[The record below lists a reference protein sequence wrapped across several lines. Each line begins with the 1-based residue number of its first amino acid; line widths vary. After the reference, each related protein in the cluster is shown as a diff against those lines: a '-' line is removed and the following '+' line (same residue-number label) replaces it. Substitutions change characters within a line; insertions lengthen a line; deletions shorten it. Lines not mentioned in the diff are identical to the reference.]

1 MAAYEPT
8 MSYRLIYI
16 FTIHDAQHEGYWKI
30 GKTSFDSVN
39 SYKQLSPNCAELNCA
54 AHDRINQYTKTAMV
68 EYDLQYTELARRTV
82 TFSDGTTD
90 TELFDDDDVHNVLY
104 NSGFSARKFSNSNQ
118 DSEWFEVPLSVAI
131 RAIQAV
137 KEGRTALTAAEKSDG
152 QTSFLPQTAP
162 AVPKKKSIT
171 LREEQVDCVN
181 RTLTIFRKQNS
192 MLWNCKMRFGKTVT
206 AYALIKKAG
215 YQKVIVV
222 THRPVVEDGWR
233 NDFDLIFGEG
243 DNRAFLKKERFDTD
257 SSVYDA
263 AMDARNDANLM
274 THKNSGKAFVYF
286 ASMQDLRGSKR
297 ADGKFDKNNAVF
309 DMDWDLVIYDE
320 AHEGTQTERGKK
332 VQALLQTEKNGK
344 IPKVLQ
350 LSGTPYNI
358 LEEYQDCNS
367 YTWDYVMEQ
376 RRKREWDTLHPGNHN
391 PYADLPELRILTFDL
406 GKNLP
411 TAYRYETMETAFNFT
426 EFFRVWTGDPTRD
439 FRPLPAGARIGD
451 FVHEADVRS
460 FLNLISSDD
469 PESNYPYSTPEYREM
484 FRHTLWMVPGVKEA
498 QALSKLLREH
508 PVFGTYRVA
517 NVAGEGDAELPYDN
531 ALTLVKQVIKKN
543 RYTITISCGKLT
555 TGVTVPEWTAV
566 MMLTGS
572 ASTAAS
578 GYMQTIFRVQSAGVL
593 DGKQKER
600 CYVFDFAPDRALNV
614 ISEVNRITKRGR
626 TNEEQNRIALGEFL
640 NFCPVIAVDG
650 TRMVEYNV
658 PKMMR
663 QIKRLTVDKAIKS
676 GFDDESVYKQDTG
689 IAMDEDD
696 VQLFHTL
703 SDKLSEQK
711 AAKKETKVSINNQGL
726 TKEEY
731 DKANKISNKPKR
743 ERTKEDDDL
752 LKKLQ
757 EQKKEREKVIRL
769 LRNVSIRL
777 PLLIYGAKVDL
788 TESIKMADFITLV
801 DDESWQ
807 EFMPKTVDK
816 PLFRKLLKYYDEDV
830 VIGAGL
836 RIRRMAKAADE
847 LPPTKRAQR
856 IAEIFSHFRN
866 PDKETVLTPWRVVNL
881 HLSNMVGG
889 YCFLN
894 EKFDAQDVLDEPRLV
909 DQGDVTEDIFLN
921 PDARILEMNSKS
933 GLYPLYMAY
942 SLYAMKLSGEEDK
955 LPLEQTQA
963 LWREIVEQQIFVL
976 CKTKMARSIT
986 RRTLVGYQDE
996 WTVNTTYIPHLLE
1009 RMEKD
1014 PQRLAK
1020 KLQRTDTWGKEGEPM
1035 KFDAIVGNPPYQ
1047 EMDGGGKGY
1056 SAKPVYNYF
1065 VDEAKAVEPHYI
1077 SMITPSRWFSGG
1089 KGLDSF
1095 RAEML
1100 QDKHLRKIVDY
1111 ADNEALFSNVSI
1123 VGGVNYFLW
1132 DSSYNGDCEVTS
1144 IRGENSVTL
1153 NRDLSE
1159 YDIFIRNNNA
1169 LQLIRRMEASTD
1181 RKMDAVVYPR
1191 NVFGI
1196 SSDLRGQDSKDSE
1209 HQLALFSSQKSNS
1222 MAMSYVSG
1230 DEVQKQHELIG
1241 KYKVIM
1247 GKVVPRGGEVGVDPS
1262 VGYRVTST
1270 LQVLSPGSVFTDS
1283 YLLLA
1288 TFDHREEAIHF
1299 AEYMCLKFPRF
1310 LLHETYSSMN
1320 ISKQNFRFVPF
1331 LDYSKEWTDNELFK
1345 RYGCSDEEISMIE
1358 SIIRPMEYVF
1368 HE

>member
-1 MAAYEPT
+1 MAAYKPT

-30 GKTSFDSVN
+30 GKTNFDSVN
-39 SYKQLSPNCAELNCA
+39 SYKQLPPNCAELNCA
-54 AHDRINQYTKTAMV
+54 ARDRIDQYTKTAMV

-82 TFSDGTTD
+82 TFPDGTTD

-137 KEGRTALTAAEKSDG
+137 KEGRTALTAAEKSEG
-152 QTSFLPQTAP
+152 QISFLPQTVP
-162 AVPKKKSIT
+162 AAPKKRAIT
-171 LREEQVDCVN
+171 LRDEQMDCVN
-181 RTLTIFRKQNS
+181 QTLRVFRKENS

-243 DNRAFLKKERFDTD
+243 DNRAFLKKDRFDTD

-263 AMDARNDANLM
+263 AMDARNDANL
-274 THKNSGKAFVYF
+274 TAYQNSGKAFVYF
-286 ASMQDLRGSKR
+286 ASMQDLRGSQR

-320 AHEGTQTERGKK
+320 AHEGTQTQRGQK
-332 VQALLQTEKNGK
+332 VQSLLEAEKNGK
-344 IPKVLQ
+344 APKVLQ
-350 LSGTPYNI
+350 LSGTPYN
-358 LEEYQDCNS
+358 LMQKYENNV

-376 RRKREWDTLHPGNHN
+376 KRKREWDTLHPGDHN

-406 GKNLP
+406 GKSLP
-411 TAYRYETMETAFNFT
+411 TSYRYETLEMAFNFT
-426 EFFRVWTGDPTRD
+426 EFFRVWTGDPARD
-439 FRPLPAGARIGD
+439 FRPLPAGAQVGD

-460 FLNLISSDD
+460 FLDLISSEN

-498 QALSKLLREH
+498 SALSRLLKDH
-508 PVFGTYRVA
+508 SVFGAYKVA
-517 NVAGEGDAELPYDN
+517 NVAGDGDAEMPYDN
-531 ALTLVKQVIKKN
+531 ALTLVKQVIKAN

-626 TNEEQNRIALGEFL
+626 TNEEQNRAALGEFL

-650 TRMVEYNV
+650 TQMTAYSVS
-658 PKMMR
+658 KMMR
-663 QIKRLTVDKAIKS
+663 QIKRLTVDRAIKS

-689 IAMDEDD
+689 IVMDEDD

-711 AAKKETKVSINNQGL
+711 AAKKETKVHINHQGL
-726 TKEEY
+726 TGEEY
-731 DKANKISNKPKR
+731 EKADKISNKPKR

-801 DDESWQ
+801 DEESWQ

-830 VIGAGL
+830 VSGAGL

-847 LPPTKRAQR
+847 LPPTERVKR

-894 EKFDAQDVLDEPRLV
+894 EQFDPQEVLEEPRLV
-909 DQGDVTEDIFLN
+909 DQGQVTEDIFLN
-921 PDARILEMNSKS
+921 PEARILEMNSKS

-942 SLYAMKLSGEEDK
+942 SLYTMKLPGPEDK

-963 LWREIVEQQIFVL
+963 LWQETVEQQIFVL
-976 CKTKMARSIT
+976 CKTRMAESIT
-986 RRTLVGYQDE
+986 RRTLVGYQD

-1020 KLQRTDTWGKEGEPM
+1020 KLQRTDTWGKEGQPM

-1047 EMDGGGKGY
+1047 LMGGSGGTNDAPIY
-1056 SAKPVYNYF
+1056 QYF
-1065 VDEAKAVEPHYI
+1065 AFLAEKVEPHYI
-1077 SMITPSRWFSGG
+1077 SLIIPSRWFSAGRKNLLG
-1089 KGLDSF
+1089 DF
-1095 RAEML
+1095 RTQML
-1100 QDKHLRKIVDY
+1100 ANRKIRKMYVYPSSQDIFPTVDIKGGLCY
-1111 ADNEALFSNVSI
+1111 YLIDNGYDGECEYTLAQNGKEKTTTRSLNDLDILVREPELANIVKKVMSGTPETDTVSTIVSNDTPFGIPTNPKTSGKNATVVYEDSTPEHNVKLLYLDNMVRTIAYVSRESIKKNTGDIDCPKVFIPEAAGSGNDPYV
-1123 VGGVNYFLW
+1123 VGKPEY
-1132 DSSYNGDCEVTS
+1132 
-1144 IRGENSVTL
+1144 IGENAVCSQTFLYVAFKTETEAK
-1153 NRDLSE
+1153 N
-1159 YDIFIRNNNA
+1159 FI
-1169 LQLIRRMEASTD
+1169 
-1181 RKMDAVVYPR
+1181 
-1191 NVFGI
+1191 
-1196 SSDLRGQDSKDSE
+1196 
-1209 HQLALFSSQKSNS
+1209 
-1222 MAMSYVSG
+1222 
-1230 DEVQKQHELIG
+1230 
-1241 KYKVIM
+1241 
-1247 GKVVPRGGEVGVDPS
+1247 
-1262 VGYRVTST
+1262 
-1270 LQVLSPGSVFTDS
+1270 S
-1283 YLLLA
+1283 YLK
-1288 TFDHREEAIHF
+1288 T
-1299 AEYMCLKFPRF
+1299 RF
-1310 LLHETYSSMN
+1310 FRVLVSACKISQHTPSNTY
-1320 ISKQNFRFVPF
+1320 RFVPLQDF
-1331 LDYSKEWTDNELFK
+1331 SKPWTDEELYKKYELTENEIAF
-1345 RYGCSDEEISMIE
+1345 IE
-1358 SIIRPMEYVF
+1358 STIRVME
-1368 HE
+1368 

>member
-1 MAAYEPT
+1 M
-8 MSYRLIYI
+8 
-16 FTIHDAQHEGYWKI
+16 
-30 GKTSFDSVN
+30 
-39 SYKQLSPNCAELNCA
+39 
-54 AHDRINQYTKTAMV
+54 
-68 EYDLQYTELARRTV
+68 
-82 TFSDGTTD
+82 
-90 TELFDDDDVHNVLY
+90 
-104 NSGFSARKFSNSNQ
+104 
-118 DSEWFEVPLSVAI
+118 
-131 RAIQAV
+131 
-137 KEGRTALTAAEKSDG
+137 
-152 QTSFLPQTAP
+152 
-162 AVPKKKSIT
+162 
-171 LREEQVDCVN
+171 
-181 RTLTIFRKQNS
+181 
-192 MLWNCKMRFGKTVT
+192 
-206 AYALIKKAG
+206 
-215 YQKVIVV
+215 
-222 THRPVVEDGWR
+222 
-233 NDFDLIFGEG
+233 
-243 DNRAFLKKERFDTD
+243 
-257 SSVYDA
+257 
-263 AMDARNDANLM
+263 
-274 THKNSGKAFVYF
+274 
-286 ASMQDLRGSKR
+286 
-297 ADGKFDKNNAVF
+297 
-309 DMDWDLVIYDE
+309 
-320 AHEGTQTERGKK
+320 
-332 VQALLQTEKNGK
+332 
-344 IPKVLQ
+344 
-350 LSGTPYNI
+350 
-358 LEEYQDCNS
+358 
-367 YTWDYVMEQ
+367 
-376 RRKREWDTLHPGNHN
+376 
-391 PYADLPELRILTFDL
+391 
-406 GKNLP
+406 
-411 TAYRYETMETAFNFT
+411 
-426 EFFRVWTGDPTRD
+426 
-439 FRPLPAGARIGD
+439 
-451 FVHEADVRS
+451 RS
-460 FLNLISSDD
+460 FLDLISSEN

-498 QALSKLLREH
+498 SALSRLLKDH
-508 PVFGTYRVA
+508 PVFGAYKIA
-517 NVAGEGDAELPYDN
+517 NVAGDGDAEMPYDN
-531 ALTLVKQVIKKN
+531 ALTLVKQVIKAN

-626 TNEEQNRIALGEFL
+626 TNEEQNRAALGEFL

-650 TRMVEYNV
+650 TQMTAYSVSR
-658 PKMMR
+658 MMR
-663 QIKRLTVDKAIKS
+663 QIKRLTVDRAIKS

-689 IAMDEDD
+689 IVMDEDD

-711 AAKKETKVSINNQGL
+711 AAKKETKVHINNQGL
-726 TKEEY
+726 TGEEY
-731 DKANKISNKPKR
+731 EKADKISNKPKR

-801 DDESWQ
+801 DEESWQ

-830 VIGAGL
+830 VSGAGL

-847 LPPTKRAQR
+847 LPPTERVKR

-894 EKFDAQDVLDEPRLV
+894 EQFDSQEVLEEPRLV
-909 DQGDVTEDIFLN
+909 DQGQVTEDIFLN
-921 PDARILEMNSKS
+921 PEARILEMNSKS

-942 SLYAMKLSGEEDK
+942 SLYAMKLPGPEDK

-963 LWREIVEQQIFVL
+963 LWQEIVEQQIFVL
-976 CKTKMARSIT
+976 CKTRMAESIT
-986 RRTLVGYQDE
+986 RRTLVGYQD

-1009 RMEKD
+1009 RMEND

-1020 KLQRTDTWGKEGEPM
+1020 KLQRTDTWGKEGQPM

-1065 VDEAKAVEPHYI
+1065 VGEAKAIEPHYI

-1089 KGLDSF
+1089 KGLDDF

-1144 IRGENSVTL
+1144 IRGENAVTL

-1169 LQLIRRMEASTD
+1169 LQLIRRMEASGD
-1181 RKMDAVVYPR
+1181 RKMDDVVYPR

-1196 SSDLRGQDSKDSE
+1196 SSDLRGQDNKDE
-1209 HQLALFSSQKSNS
+1209 KHQLALFSSQKSNS
-1222 MAMSYVSG
+1222 MAMSYISG

-1288 TFDHREEAIHF
+1288 AFDSKAEAIHF

-1331 LDYSKEWTDNELFK
+1331 LDYSKEWTDKELFK
-1345 RYGCSDEEISMIE
+1345 RYGCNEEEISMIE

>member
-16 FTIHDAQHEGYWKI
+16 FAIHDKDHEGYLKI
-30 GKTSFDSVN
+30 GDTTFDSTK
-39 SYKQLSPNCAELNCA
+39 SYKQLPPNCEELNQA
-54 AHDRINQYTKTAMV
+54 ARDRIDDYTKTAMV
-68 EYDLQYTELARRTV
+68 AYDLQYTELARKVV
-82 TFSDGTTD
+82 TFSDGEVETS
-90 TELFDDDDVHNVLY
+90 LFRDKRVHEVLY
-104 NSGFSARKFSNSNQ
+104 RSGYTSKNFWFSDRT
-118 DSEWFEVPLSVAI
+118 SEWFEVPLSVAI

-137 KEGRTALTAAEKSDG
+137 KEGRTALTAAEKSEG
-152 QTSFLPQTAP
+152 QTSFLPQTVP
-162 AVPKKKSIT
+162 AAPKKRAIT
-171 LREEQVDCVN
+171 LRDEQVDCVN

-206 AYALIKKAG
+206 AYALIKKAN

-243 DNRAFLKKERFDTD
+243 DNRAFLKKDRFDTD

-263 AMDARNDANLM
+263 AMDARNDANL
-274 THKNSGKAFVYF
+274 TAYQNSGKAFVYF
-286 ASMQDLRGSKR
+286 ASMQDLRGSQR

-320 AHEGTQTERGKK
+320 AHEGTQTQRGQK
-332 VQALLQTEKNGK
+332 VQSLLEAEKNGK
-344 IPKVLQ
+344 APKVLQ
-350 LSGTPYNI
+350 LSGTPYN
-358 LEEYQDCNS
+358 LMQKYENNV

-376 RRKREWDTLHPGNHN
+376 KRKREWDTLHPGDHN

-406 GKNLP
+406 GKSLP
-411 TAYRYETMETAFNFT
+411 TSYRYETLEMAFNFT
-426 EFFRVWTGDPTRD
+426 EFFRVWTGDPARD
-439 FRPLPAGARIGD
+439 FRPLPAGAQVGD

-460 FLNLISSDD
+460 FLNLISSEN

-498 QALSKLLREH
+498 SALSRLLKDH
-508 PVFGTYRVA
+508 PVFGAYKIA
-517 NVAGEGDAELPYDN
+517 NVAGDGDAEMPYDN
-531 ALTLVKQVIKKN
+531 ALTLVKQVIKAN

-572 ASTAAS
+572 ASTAAP

-614 ISEVNRITKRGR
+614 LSEVNRVTKRGK
-626 TNEEQNRIALGEFL
+626 TNEEEYRKALGKFL

-650 TRMVEYNV
+650 TQMTEYSV

-689 IAMDEDD
+689 IVMDEDD

-711 AAKKETKVSINNQGL
+711 AAKKETKVHINHQGL
-726 TKEEY
+726 TGEEY
-731 DKANKISNKPKR
+731 EKADKISNKPKR

-801 DDESWQ
+801 DEESWQ

-830 VIGAGL
+830 VSGAGL

-847 LPPTKRAQR
+847 LPPTERVKR

-894 EKFDAQDVLDEPRLV
+894 EQFDSQEVLEEPRLV
-909 DQGDVTEDIFLN
+909 DQGQVTEDIFLN
-921 PDARILEMNSKS
+921 PEARILEMNSKS

-942 SLYAMKLSGEEDK
+942 SLYAMKLPGPEDK

-963 LWREIVEQQIFVL
+963 LWQETVEQQIFVL
-976 CKTKMARSIT
+976 CKTRMAESIT
-986 RRTLVGYQDE
+986 RRTLVGYQG

-1009 RMEKD
+1009 RMEND

-1020 KLQRTDTWGKEGEPM
+1020 KLEKPETWRKNGEPM
-1035 KFDAIVGNPPYQ
+1035 TFDAIVGNPPYQ
-1047 EMDGGGKGY
+1047 IADGGNNA
-1056 SAKPVYNYF
+1056 SAMPVYQRF
-1065 VDEAKAVEPHYI
+1065 VELATTIEPHYA
-1077 SMITPSRWFSGG
+1077 SMIMPSRWYSGG
-1089 KGLDSF
+1089 RGLDDF
-1095 RAEML
+1095 RANIMNDTRMRVL
-1100 QDKHLRKIVDY
+1100 YDY
-1111 ADNEALFSNVSI
+1111 ASSDYCFPGVDIS
-1123 VGGVNYFLW
+1123 GGICYFLW
-1132 DSSYNGDCEVTS
+1132 DKDYDGPCTVTNAESQIAHSVKRYLNEFPILVRSNAAISIIDKVARRKEQTLDTFVSSQKPFGLRTFARPDENGDL
-1144 IRGENSVTL
+1144 TL
-1153 NRDLSE
+1153 RWNGG
-1159 YDIFIRNNNA
+1159 
-1169 LQLIRRMEASTD
+1169 
-1181 RKMDAVVYPR
+1181 KGP
-1191 NVFGI
+1191 I
-1196 SSDLRGQDSKDSE
+1196 SSDKVTG
-1209 HQLALFSSQKSNS
+1209 
-1222 MAMSYVSG
+1222 G
-1230 DEVQKQHELIG
+1230 TELID
-1241 KYKVIM
+1241 KWKVIVSRVLYEHG
-1247 GKVVPRGGEVGVDPS
+1247 GKADKNGQSRILSILEMLGPKEVCSETYIVVNSYDTEAEAAGL
-1262 VGYRVTST
+1262 Y
-1270 LQVLSPGSVFTDS
+1270 S
-1283 YLLLA
+1283 YLK
-1288 TFDHREEAIHF
+1288 TKF
-1299 AEYMCLKFPRF
+1299 ARF
-1310 LLHETYSSMN
+1310 LIMQATSSIM
-1320 ISKQNFRFVPF
+1320 ITRGCFMFVPVQNFTE
-1331 LDYSKEWTDNELFK
+1331 EWTDEKLYKKYELTE
-1345 RYGCSDEEISMIE
+1345 DEIAFIE
-1358 SIIRPMEYVF
+1358 STIRVME
-1368 HE
+1368 

>member
-1 MAAYEPT
+1 M
-8 MSYRLIYI
+8 
-16 FTIHDAQHEGYWKI
+16 
-30 GKTSFDSVN
+30 
-39 SYKQLSPNCAELNCA
+39 
-54 AHDRINQYTKTAMV
+54 
-68 EYDLQYTELARRTV
+68 
-82 TFSDGTTD
+82 
-90 TELFDDDDVHNVLY
+90 
-104 NSGFSARKFSNSNQ
+104 
-118 DSEWFEVPLSVAI
+118 
-131 RAIQAV
+131 
-137 KEGRTALTAAEKSDG
+137 
-152 QTSFLPQTAP
+152 
-162 AVPKKKSIT
+162 
-171 LREEQVDCVN
+171 
-181 RTLTIFRKQNS
+181 
-192 MLWNCKMRFGKTVT
+192 
-206 AYALIKKAG
+206 
-215 YQKVIVV
+215 
-222 THRPVVEDGWR
+222 
-233 NDFDLIFGEG
+233 
-243 DNRAFLKKERFDTD
+243 
-257 SSVYDA
+257 
-263 AMDARNDANLM
+263 
-274 THKNSGKAFVYF
+274 
-286 ASMQDLRGSKR
+286 
-297 ADGKFDKNNAVF
+297 
-309 DMDWDLVIYDE
+309 
-320 AHEGTQTERGKK
+320 
-332 VQALLQTEKNGK
+332 
-344 IPKVLQ
+344 
-350 LSGTPYNI
+350 
-358 LEEYQDCNS
+358 
-367 YTWDYVMEQ
+367 
-376 RRKREWDTLHPGNHN
+376 
-391 PYADLPELRILTFDL
+391 
-406 GKNLP
+406 
-411 TAYRYETMETAFNFT
+411 
-426 EFFRVWTGDPTRD
+426 GDPARD
-439 FRPLPAGARIGD
+439 FRPLPAGAQVGD

-460 FLNLISSDD
+460 FLDLISSEN

-498 QALSKLLREH
+498 SALSRLLKDH
-508 PVFGTYRVA
+508 PVFGAYKIA
-517 NVAGEGDAELPYDN
+517 NVAGDGDAEMPYDN
-531 ALTLVKQVIKKN
+531 ALTLVKQVIKAN

-626 TNEEQNRIALGEFL
+626 TNEEQNRAALGEFL
-640 NFCPVIAVDG
+640 NFCPVIAVEG
-650 TRMVEYNV
+650 TQMTAYSVSR
-658 PKMMR
+658 MMR
-663 QIKRLTVDKAIKS
+663 QIKRLTVDRAIKS

-689 IAMDEDD
+689 IVMDEDD

-711 AAKKETKVSINNQGL
+711 AAKKETKVHINHQGL
-726 TKEEY
+726 TGEEY
-731 DKANKISNKPKR
+731 EKADKISNKPKR

-801 DDESWQ
+801 DEESWQ

-830 VIGAGL
+830 VSGAGL

-847 LPPTKRAQR
+847 LPPTERVKR

-894 EKFDAQDVLDEPRLV
+894 EQFDPQEVLEEPRLV
-909 DQGDVTEDIFLN
+909 DQGQVTEDIFLN
-921 PDARILEMNSKS
+921 PEARILEMNSKS

-942 SLYAMKLSGEEDK
+942 SLYAMKLPGPEDK

-963 LWREIVEQQIFVL
+963 LWQETVEQQIFVL
-976 CKTKMARSIT
+976 CKTRMAESIT
-986 RRTLVGYQDE
+986 RRTLVGYQD

-1020 KLQRTDTWGKEGEPM
+1020 KLQRTDTWGKEGQPM

-1065 VDEAKAVEPHYI
+1065 VGEAKAIEPHYI

-1089 KGLDSF
+1089 KGLDDF

-1144 IRGENSVTL
+1144 IRGENAVTL

-1169 LQLIRRMEASTD
+1169 LQLIRRMEESGD
-1181 RKMDAVVYPR
+1181 RKMDDVVYPR

-1196 SSDLRGQDSKDSE
+1196 SSDLRGQDNKDE
-1209 HQLALFSSQKSNS
+1209 KHQLALFSSQKSNS
-1222 MAMSYVSG
+1222 MAMSYISG

-1288 TFDHREEAIHF
+1288 AFDSKTEAIHF

-1331 LDYSKEWTDNELFK
+1331 LDYSKEWTDKELFK
-1345 RYGCSDEEISMIE
+1345 RYGCNEEEIAMIE

>member
-1 MAAYEPT
+1 MAAYKST

-30 GKTSFDSVN
+30 GKTNFDSVN
-39 SYKQLSPNCAELNCA
+39 SYKQLPPNCTELNCA
-54 AHDRINQYTKTAMV
+54 ARDRIDQYTKTAMV

-82 TFSDGTTD
+82 TFPDGTTD

-137 KEGRTALTAAEKSDG
+137 KEGRTALTAAEKSEG
-152 QTSFLPQTAP
+152 QISFLPQTVP
-162 AVPKKKSIT
+162 AAPKKRAIT
-171 LREEQVDCVN
+171 LRDEQMDCVN
-181 RTLTIFRKQNS
+181 QTLRVFRKENS

-243 DNRAFLKKERFDTD
+243 DNRAFLKKDRFDMD

-263 AMDARNDANLM
+263 AMDARNDANL
-274 THKNSGKAFVYF
+274 TAYQNSGKAFVYF
-286 ASMQDLRGSKR
+286 ASMQDLRGSQR

-320 AHEGTQTERGKK
+320 AHEGTQTQRGQK
-332 VQALLQTEKNGK
+332 VQSLLEAEKNGK
-344 IPKVLQ
+344 APKVLQ
-350 LSGTPYNI
+350 LSGTPYN
-358 LEEYQDCNS
+358 LMQKYENNV

-376 RRKREWDTLHPGNHN
+376 KRKREWDTLHPGDHN

-406 GKNLP
+406 GKSLP
-411 TAYRYETMETAFNFT
+411 TSYRYETLEMAFNFT
-426 EFFRVWTGDPTRD
+426 EFFRVWTGDPARD
-439 FRPLPAGARIGD
+439 FRPLPSGAQVGD

-460 FLNLISSDD
+460 FLDLISSEN

-498 QALSKLLREH
+498 SALSRLLKDH
-508 PVFGTYRVA
+508 PVFGAYKIA
-517 NVAGEGDAELPYDN
+517 NVAGDGDAEMPYDN
-531 ALTLVKQVIKKN
+531 ALTLVKQVIKAN

-626 TNEEQNRIALGEFL
+626 TNEEQNRAALGEFL

-650 TRMVEYNV
+650 TQMTAYSVSR
-658 PKMMR
+658 MMR
-663 QIKRLTVDKAIKS
+663 QIKRLTVDRAIKS

-689 IAMDEDD
+689 IVMDEDD

-711 AAKKETKVSINNQGL
+711 AAKKETKVHINHQGL
-726 TKEEY
+726 TGEEY
-731 DKANKISNKPKR
+731 EKADKISNKPKR

-801 DDESWQ
+801 DEESWQ

-816 PLFRKLLKYYDEDV
+816 SLFRKLLKYYDEDV
-830 VIGAGL
+830 VSGAGL

-847 LPPTKRAQR
+847 LPPTERVKR

-894 EKFDAQDVLDEPRLV
+894 EQFDSQEVLEKPRLV
-909 DQGDVTEDIFLN
+909 DQGQVTEDIFLN
-921 PDARILEMNSKS
+921 PEARILEMNSKS

-942 SLYAMKLSGEEDK
+942 SLYAMKLPGPEDK

-963 LWREIVEQQIFVL
+963 FWQETVEQQIFVL
-976 CKTKMARSIT
+976 CKTRMAESIT
-986 RRTLVGYQDE
+986 RRTLVGYQD

-1009 RMEKD
+1009 RMEND

-1020 KLQRTDTWGKEGEPM
+1020 KLEKPETWRKNGEPM
-1035 KFDAIVGNPPYQ
+1035 TFDAIVGNPPYQ
-1047 EMDGGGKGY
+1047 IADGGNNA
-1056 SAKPVYNYF
+1056 SAMPVYQRF
-1065 VDEAKAVEPHYI
+1065 VELATTIEPHYA
-1077 SMITPSRWFSGG
+1077 SMIMPSRWYSGG
-1089 KGLDSF
+1089 RGLDDF
-1095 RAEML
+1095 RANIMNDTRMRVL
-1100 QDKHLRKIVDY
+1100 YDY
-1111 ADNEALFSNVSI
+1111 ASSDYCFPGVDIS
-1123 VGGVNYFLW
+1123 GGICYFLW
-1132 DSSYNGDCEVTS
+1132 DKDYDGPCMVTNAESQIAHSVKRYLNEFPILVRSNAAISIIDKVARRKEQTLDTFVSSQKPFGLRTFARPDENGDL
-1144 IRGENSVTL
+1144 TL
-1153 NRDLSE
+1153 RWNGG
-1159 YDIFIRNNNA
+1159 
-1169 LQLIRRMEASTD
+1169 
-1181 RKMDAVVYPR
+1181 KGP
-1191 NVFGI
+1191 I
-1196 SSDLRGQDSKDSE
+1196 SSDKVTG
-1209 HQLALFSSQKSNS
+1209 
-1222 MAMSYVSG
+1222 G
-1230 DEVQKQHELIG
+1230 TELID
-1241 KYKVIM
+1241 KWKVIVSRVLYEHG
-1247 GKVVPRGGEVGVDPS
+1247 GKADKNGQSRILSILEILGPKEVCSETYIVVNSYDTEAEAAGL
-1262 VGYRVTST
+1262 Y
-1270 LQVLSPGSVFTDS
+1270 S
-1283 YLLLA
+1283 YLK
-1288 TFDHREEAIHF
+1288 TKF
-1299 AEYMCLKFPRF
+1299 ARF
-1310 LLHETYSSMN
+1310 LIMQATSSIM
-1320 ISKQNFRFVPF
+1320 ITRGCFMFVPVQNFTE
-1331 LDYSKEWTDNELFK
+1331 EWTDEKLYKKYELTE
-1345 RYGCSDEEISMIE
+1345 DEIAFIE
-1358 SIIRPMEYVF
+1358 STIRVME
-1368 HE
+1368 

>member
-1 MAAYEPT
+1 M
-8 MSYRLIYI
+8 
-16 FTIHDAQHEGYWKI
+16 
-30 GKTSFDSVN
+30 N
-39 SYKQLSPNCAELNCA
+39 SYKQLPPNCAELNCA
-54 AHDRINQYTKTAMV
+54 ARDRIDQYTKTAMV

-82 TFSDGTTD
+82 TFPDGTTD

-137 KEGRTALTAAEKSDG
+137 KEGRTALTAAEKSEG
-152 QTSFLPQTAP
+152 QISFLPQTVPVA
-162 AVPKKKSIT
+162 PKKRAIT
-171 LREEQVDCVN
+171 LRDEQMDCVN
-181 RTLTIFRKQNS
+181 QTLRVFRKENS

-243 DNRAFLKKERFDTD
+243 DNRAFLKKDRFDTD

-263 AMDARNDANLM
+263 AMDARNDANL
-274 THKNSGKAFVYF
+274 TAYQNSGKAFVYF
-286 ASMQDLRGSKR
+286 ASMQDLRGSQR

-320 AHEGTQTERGKK
+320 AHEGTQTQRGQK
-332 VQALLQTEKNGK
+332 VQSLLEAEKNGK
-344 IPKVLQ
+344 APKVLQ
-350 LSGTPYNI
+350 LSGTPYN
-358 LEEYQDCNS
+358 LMQKYENNV

-376 RRKREWDTLHPGNHN
+376 KRKREWDTLHPGDHN

-406 GKNLP
+406 GKSLP
-411 TAYRYETMETAFNFT
+411 TSYRYETLEMAFNFT
-426 EFFRVWTGDPTRD
+426 EFFRVWTGDPARD
-439 FRPLPAGARIGD
+439 FRPLPAGAQVGD

-460 FLNLISSDD
+460 FLDLISSEN

-498 QALSKLLREH
+498 SALSRLLKDH
-508 PVFGTYRVA
+508 PVFGAYKVA
-517 NVAGEGDAELPYDN
+517 NVAGDGDAEMPYDN
-531 ALTLVKQVIKKN
+531 ALTLVKQVIKAN

-626 TNEEQNRIALGEFL
+626 TNEEQNRVALGEFL

-650 TRMVEYNV
+650 TQMTAYSVSR
-658 PKMMR
+658 MMR
-663 QIKRLTVDKAIKS
+663 QIKRLTVDRAIKS

-689 IAMDEDD
+689 IVMDEDD

-711 AAKKETKVSINNQGL
+711 AAKKETKVHINHQGL
-726 TKEEY
+726 TGEEY
-731 DKANKISNKPKR
+731 EKADKISNKPKR
-743 ERTKEDDDL
+743 ERTKEDDNL

-801 DDESWQ
+801 DEESWQ

-830 VIGAGL
+830 VSGAGL
-836 RIRRMAKAADE
+836 SIRRMAKAADE
-847 LPPTKRAQR
+847 LPPTERVKR

-894 EKFDAQDVLDEPRLV
+894 EQFDSQEVLEEPRLV
-909 DQGDVTEDIFLN
+909 DQGQVTEDIFLN
-921 PDARILEMNSKS
+921 SEARILEMNSKS

-942 SLYAMKLSGEEDK
+942 SLYAMKLPGPEDK

-963 LWREIVEQQIFVL
+963 LWQETVEQQIFVL
-976 CKTKMARSIT
+976 CKTRMAESIT
-986 RRTLVGYQDE
+986 RRTLVGYQD

-1009 RMEKD
+1009 RMEND

-1020 KLQRTDTWGKEGEPM
+1020 KLQRTDTWGKEGQPM

-1047 EMDGGGKGY
+1047 LETSGDSRQAVPIY
-1056 SAKPVYNYF
+1056 DLFVNTAKL
-1065 VDEAKAVEPHYI
+1065 VEPHYL
-1077 SMITPSRWFSGG
+1077 SMIMPSRWFAGGMGLDDFRNDMMHDHRIVKLVDYTNAKECFPQISISGG
-1089 KGLDSF
+1089 
-1095 RAEML
+1095 
-1100 QDKHLRKIVDY
+1100 IC
-1111 ADNEALFSNVSI
+1111 
-1123 VGGVNYFLW
+1123 YFLW
-1132 DSSYNGDCEVTS
+1132 DSKYDGMCNFISIRNGDVHSSNRALDEFPILVRYNEAISILHKIAAKKESRFDEIVSPLMPYGLPTNYRGKMEKDRADDLALYASDGVTYIHRDEVNKGTNSVDKYKILISKTGAEHAGEPGKDGMFKVLTSSMRIINPGEVCTHSYFVIGAYDDYSHAENTLLYLKTKFVRALILLALTS
-1144 IRGENSVTL
+1144 IN
-1153 NRDLSE
+1153 LSK
-1159 YDIFIRNNNA
+1159 
-1169 LQLIRRMEASTD
+1169 L
-1181 RKMDAVVYPR
+1181 
-1191 NVFGI
+1191 VF
-1196 SSDLRGQDSKDSE
+1196 
-1209 HQLALFSSQKSNS
+1209 
-1222 MAMSYVSG
+1222 
-1230 DEVQKQHELIG
+1230 
-1241 KYKVIM
+1241 
-1247 GKVVPRGGEVGVDPS
+1247 P
-1262 VGYRVTST
+1262 
-1270 LQVLSPGSVFTDS
+1270 
-1283 YLLLA
+1283 
-1288 TFDHREEAIHF
+1288 
-1299 AEYMCLKFPRF
+1299 
-1310 LLHETYSSMN
+1310 
-1320 ISKQNFRFVPF
+1320 FVPMQDF
-1331 LDYSKEWTDNELFK
+1331 SKTWTDEELYK
-1345 RYGCSDEEISMIE
+1345 KYELTEDEIAFVE
-1358 SIIRPMEYVF
+1358 STIRVME
-1368 HE
+1368 

>member
-1 MAAYEPT
+1 M
-8 MSYRLIYI
+8 
-16 FTIHDAQHEGYWKI
+16 
-30 GKTSFDSVN
+30 
-39 SYKQLSPNCAELNCA
+39 
-54 AHDRINQYTKTAMV
+54 
-68 EYDLQYTELARRTV
+68 
-82 TFSDGTTD
+82 
-90 TELFDDDDVHNVLY
+90 
-104 NSGFSARKFSNSNQ
+104 
-118 DSEWFEVPLSVAI
+118 
-131 RAIQAV
+131 
-137 KEGRTALTAAEKSDG
+137 
-152 QTSFLPQTAP
+152 
-162 AVPKKKSIT
+162 
-171 LREEQVDCVN
+171 
-181 RTLTIFRKQNS
+181 
-192 MLWNCKMRFGKTVT
+192 
-206 AYALIKKAG
+206 
-215 YQKVIVV
+215 
-222 THRPVVEDGWR
+222 
-233 NDFDLIFGEG
+233 
-243 DNRAFLKKERFDTD
+243 
-257 SSVYDA
+257 
-263 AMDARNDANLM
+263 
-274 THKNSGKAFVYF
+274 
-286 ASMQDLRGSKR
+286 
-297 ADGKFDKNNAVF
+297 
-309 DMDWDLVIYDE
+309 
-320 AHEGTQTERGKK
+320 
-332 VQALLQTEKNGK
+332 
-344 IPKVLQ
+344 
-350 LSGTPYNI
+350 
-358 LEEYQDCNS
+358 
-367 YTWDYVMEQ
+367 
-376 RRKREWDTLHPGNHN
+376 
-391 PYADLPELRILTFDL
+391 
-406 GKNLP
+406 
-411 TAYRYETMETAFNFT
+411 
-426 EFFRVWTGDPTRD
+426 
-439 FRPLPAGARIGD
+439 
-451 FVHEADVRS
+451 RS
-460 FLNLISSDD
+460 FLDLISSEN

-484 FRHTLWMVPGVKEA
+484 FRHTLWMVPSVKEA
-498 QALSKLLREH
+498 SALSRLLKDH
-508 PVFGTYRVA
+508 PVFGAYKVA
-517 NVAGEGDAELPYDN
+517 NVAGDGDAEMPYDN
-531 ALTLVKQVIKKN
+531 ALTLVKQVIKAN

-626 TNEEQNRIALGEFL
+626 TNEEQNRAALGEFL

-650 TRMVEYNV
+650 TQMTAYSVSR
-658 PKMMR
+658 MMR
-663 QIKRLTVDKAIKS
+663 QIKRLTVDRAIKS

-689 IAMDEDD
+689 IVMDEDD

-711 AAKKETKVSINNQGL
+711 AAKKETKVHINHQGL
-726 TKEEY
+726 TGEEY
-731 DKANKISNKPKR
+731 EKADKISNKPKR

-801 DDESWQ
+801 DEESWQ

-830 VIGAGL
+830 VSGAGL

-847 LPPTKRAQR
+847 LPPTERVKR

-881 HLSNMVGG
+881 HLSSMVGG

-894 EKFDAQDVLDEPRLV
+894 EQLDSQEVLEEPRLV
-909 DQGDVTEDIFLN
+909 DQGQVTEDIFLN
-921 PDARILEMNSKS
+921 PEARILEMNSKS

-942 SLYAMKLSGEEDK
+942 SLYAMKLPGPEDK

-963 LWREIVEQQIFVL
+963 LWQETVEQQIFVL
-976 CKTKMARSIT
+976 CKTRMAESIT
-986 RRTLVGYQDE
+986 RRTLVGYQD

-1020 KLQRTDTWGKEGEPM
+1020 KLQRTDTWGKEGQPM

-1065 VDEAKAVEPHYI
+1065 VGEAKAIEPHYI

-1089 KGLDSF
+1089 KGLDDF

-1144 IRGENSVTL
+1144 IRGENAVTL

-1169 LQLIRRMEASTD
+1169 LQLIRRMEASND
-1181 RKMDAVVYPR
+1181 RKMDDVVYPR

-1196 SSDLRGQDSKDSE
+1196 SSDLRGQDNKDE
-1209 HQLALFSSQKSNS
+1209 KHQLALFSSQKSNS
-1222 MAMSYVSG
+1222 MAMSYISG

-1288 TFDHREEAIHF
+1288 AFDSKAEAIHF
-1299 AEYMCLKFPRF
+1299 AEYMCLRFPRF

-1331 LDYSKEWTDNELFK
+1331 LDYSKEWTDKELFK
-1345 RYGCSDEEISMIE
+1345 RYGCNEEEISMIE

>member
-1 MAAYEPT
+1 
-8 MSYRLIYI
+8 
-16 FTIHDAQHEGYWKI
+16 
-30 GKTSFDSVN
+30 
-39 SYKQLSPNCAELNCA
+39 
-54 AHDRINQYTKTAMV
+54 
-68 EYDLQYTELARRTV
+68 
-82 TFSDGTTD
+82 
-90 TELFDDDDVHNVLY
+90 
-104 NSGFSARKFSNSNQ
+104 
-118 DSEWFEVPLSVAI
+118 
-131 RAIQAV
+131 
-137 KEGRTALTAAEKSDG
+137 
-152 QTSFLPQTAP
+152 
-162 AVPKKKSIT
+162 
-171 LREEQVDCVN
+171 
-181 RTLTIFRKQNS
+181 
-192 MLWNCKMRFGKTVT
+192 
-206 AYALIKKAG
+206 
-215 YQKVIVV
+215 
-222 THRPVVEDGWR
+222 
-233 NDFDLIFGEG
+233 
-243 DNRAFLKKERFDTD
+243 
-257 SSVYDA
+257 
-263 AMDARNDANLM
+263 
-274 THKNSGKAFVYF
+274 
-286 ASMQDLRGSKR
+286 
-297 ADGKFDKNNAVF
+297 
-309 DMDWDLVIYDE
+309 
-320 AHEGTQTERGKK
+320 
-332 VQALLQTEKNGK
+332 
-344 IPKVLQ
+344 
-350 LSGTPYNI
+350 
-358 LEEYQDCNS
+358 
-367 YTWDYVMEQ
+367 
-376 RRKREWDTLHPGNHN
+376 
-391 PYADLPELRILTFDL
+391 
-406 GKNLP
+406 
-411 TAYRYETMETAFNFT
+411 
-426 EFFRVWTGDPTRD
+426 
-439 FRPLPAGARIGD
+439 
-451 FVHEADVRS
+451 
-460 FLNLISSDD
+460 
-469 PESNYPYSTPEYREM
+469 
-484 FRHTLWMVPGVKEA
+484 
-498 QALSKLLREH
+498 
-508 PVFGTYRVA
+508 
-517 NVAGEGDAELPYDN
+517 
-531 ALTLVKQVIKKN
+531 
-543 RYTITISCGKLT
+543 
-555 TGVTVPEWTAV
+555 

>member
-1 MAAYEPT
+1 

-30 GKTSFDSVN
+30 GKTNFDSVN
-39 SYKQLSPNCAELNCA
+39 SYKQLPPNCAELNCA
-54 AHDRINQYTKTAMV
+54 ARDRIDQYTKTAMV

-82 TFSDGTTD
+82 TFPDGTTD

-118 DSEWFEVPLSVAI
+118 DSEWFEVSLSVAI

-137 KEGRTALTAAEKSDG
+137 KEGRTALTAAEKSEG
-152 QTSFLPQTAP
+152 QISFLPQTVPVA
-162 AVPKKKSIT
+162 PKKRAIT
-171 LREEQVDCVN
+171 LRDEQMDCVN
-181 RTLTIFRKQNS
+181 QTLRVFRKENS

-243 DNRAFLKKERFDTD
+243 DNRAFLKKDRFDTD

-263 AMDARNDANLM
+263 AMDARNDANL
-274 THKNSGKAFVYF
+274 TAYQNSGKAFVYF
-286 ASMQDLRGSKR
+286 ASMQDLRGSQR

-320 AHEGTQTERGKK
+320 AHEGTQTQRGQK
-332 VQALLQTEKNGK
+332 VQSLLEAEKNGK
-344 IPKVLQ
+344 APKVLQ
-350 LSGTPYNI
+350 LSGTPYN
-358 LEEYQDCNS
+358 LMQKYENNV

-376 RRKREWDTLHPGNHN
+376 KRKREWDTLHPGDHN

-406 GKNLP
+406 GKSLP
-411 TAYRYETMETAFNFT
+411 TSYRYETLEMAFNFT
-426 EFFRVWTGDPTRD
+426 EFFRVWTGDPARD
-439 FRPLPAGARIGD
+439 FRPLPAGAQVGD

-460 FLNLISSDD
+460 FLDLISSEN

-498 QALSKLLREH
+498 SALSRLLKDH
-508 PVFGTYRVA
+508 PVFGAYKVA
-517 NVAGEGDAELPYDN
+517 NVAGDGDAEMPYDN
-531 ALTLVKQVIKKN
+531 ALTLVKQVIKAN

-626 TNEEQNRIALGEFL
+626 TNEEQNRVALGEFL

-650 TRMVEYNV
+650 TQMTAYSVSR
-658 PKMMR
+658 MMR
-663 QIKRLTVDKAIKS
+663 QIKRLTVDRAIKS

-689 IAMDEDD
+689 IVMDEDD

-711 AAKKETKVSINNQGL
+711 AAKKETKVHINHQGL
-726 TKEEY
+726 TGEEY
-731 DKANKISNKPKR
+731 EKADKISNKPKR

-801 DDESWQ
+801 DEESWQ

-816 PLFRKLLKYYDEDV
+816 TLFRKLLKYYDEDV
-830 VIGAGL
+830 VSGAGL

-847 LPPTKRAQR
+847 LPLTERVKR

-881 HLSNMVGG
+881 HLSSMVGG

-894 EKFDAQDVLDEPRLV
+894 EQFDSQEVLEEPRLV
-909 DQGDVTEDIFLN
+909 DQGQVTEDIFLN
-921 PDARILEMNSKS
+921 PEARILEMNSKS

-942 SLYAMKLSGEEDK
+942 SLYAMKLPGPEDK

-963 LWREIVEQQIFVL
+963 LWQETVEQQIFVL
-976 CKTKMARSIT
+976 CKTRMAESIT
-986 RRTLVGYQDE
+986 RRTLVGYQD

-1009 RMEKD
+1009 RMEND

-1020 KLQRTDTWGKEGEPM
+1020 KLQRTDTWGKEGQPM

-1056 SAKPVYNYF
+1056 SAKPIYNYF
-1065 VDEAKAVEPHYI
+1065 VGEAKAIEPHYI

-1089 KGLDSF
+1089 KGLDDF

-1144 IRGENSVTL
+1144 IRGENAVTL

-1169 LQLIRRMEASTD
+1169 LQLIRRMEASND
-1181 RKMDAVVYPR
+1181 RKMDDVVYPR

-1196 SSDLRGQDSKDSE
+1196 SSDLRGQDNKDE
-1209 HQLALFSSQKSNS
+1209 KHQLALFSSQKSNS
-1222 MAMSYVSG
+1222 MAMSYISG

-1288 TFDHREEAIHF
+1288 AFDSKAEAIHF
-1299 AEYMCLKFPRF
+1299 AEYMCLRFPRF

-1331 LDYSKEWTDNELFK
+1331 LDYSKEWTDKELFE
-1345 RYGCSDEEISMIE
+1345 RYGCNEEEISMIE

>member
-1 MAAYEPT
+1 MAAYKPT

-30 GKTSFDSVN
+30 GKTNFDSVN
-39 SYKQLSPNCAELNCA
+39 SYKQLPPNCAELNCA
-54 AHDRINQYTKTAMV
+54 ARDRIDQYTKTAMV

-82 TFSDGTTD
+82 TFPDGTTD

-137 KEGRTALTAAEKSDG
+137 KEGRTALTAAEKSEG
-152 QTSFLPQTAP
+152 QISFLPQTVP
-162 AVPKKKSIT
+162 AAPKKRAIT
-171 LREEQVDCVN
+171 LRDEQMDCVN
-181 RTLTIFRKQNS
+181 QTLRVFRKENS

-243 DNRAFLKKERFDTD
+243 DNRAFLKKDRFDTD

-263 AMDARNDANLM
+263 AMDARNDANL
-274 THKNSGKAFVYF
+274 TAYQNSGKAFVYF
-286 ASMQDLRGSKR
+286 ASMQDLRGSQR

-320 AHEGTQTERGKK
+320 AHEGTQTQRGQK
-332 VQALLQTEKNGK
+332 VQSLLEAEKNGK
-344 IPKVLQ
+344 APKVLQ
-350 LSGTPYNI
+350 LSGTPYN
-358 LEEYQDCNS
+358 LMQKYENNV

-376 RRKREWDTLHPGNHN
+376 KRKREWDTLHPGDHN

-406 GKNLP
+406 GKSLP
-411 TAYRYETMETAFNFT
+411 TSYRYETLEMAFNFT
-426 EFFRVWTGDPTRD
+426 EFFRVWTGDPARD
-439 FRPLPAGARIGD
+439 FRPLPAGAQVGD

-460 FLNLISSDD
+460 FLDLISSEN

-498 QALSKLLREH
+498 SALSRLLKDH
-508 PVFGTYRVA
+508 PVFGAYKVA
-517 NVAGEGDAELPYDN
+517 NVAGDGDAEMPYDN
-531 ALTLVKQVIKKN
+531 ALTLVKQVIKAN

-626 TNEEQNRIALGEFL
+626 TNEEQNRAALGEFL

-650 TRMVEYNV
+650 TQMTAYNV
-658 PKMMR
+658 SRMMR
-663 QIKRLTVDKAIKS
+663 QIKRLTVDRAIKS

-689 IAMDEDD
+689 IVMDEDD

-711 AAKKETKVSINNQGL
+711 AAKKETKVHINHQGL
-726 TKEEY
+726 TGEEY
-731 DKANKISNKPKR
+731 EKADKISNKPKR

-801 DDESWQ
+801 DEESWQ

-830 VIGAGL
+830 VSGAGL

-847 LPPTKRAQR
+847 LPPTERVKR

-894 EKFDAQDVLDEPRLV
+894 EQFDSQEVLEEPRLV
-909 DQGDVTEDIFLN
+909 DQGQVTEDIFLN
-921 PDARILEMNSKS
+921 PEARILEMNSKS

-942 SLYAMKLSGEEDK
+942 SLYAMKLPGPEDK

-963 LWREIVEQQIFVL
+963 LWQETVEQQIFVL
-976 CKTKMARSIT
+976 CKTRMAESIT
-986 RRTLVGYQDE
+986 RRTLVGYQD

-1009 RMEKD
+1009 RMEND

-1020 KLQRTDTWGKEGEPM
+1020 KLQRTDTWGKEGQPM

-1047 EMDGGGKGY
+1047 EMDGGNNA
-1056 SAKPVYNYF
+1056 SASPVYDLF
-1065 VDEAKAVEPHYI
+1065 VREAIGMNPHYV
-1077 SMITPSRWFSGG
+1077 SMIIPARWYSGG
-1089 KGLDSF
+1089 KGLDQF
-1095 RAEML
+1095 RTDML
-1100 QDKHLRKIVDY
+1100 NDTHLSKIVDFTSST
-1111 ADNEALFSNVSI
+1111 DLFPTVDI
-1123 VGGVNYFLW
+1123 AGGLCYFLW
-1132 DSSYNGDCEVTS
+1132 DNSHNGKCAFTNYRNGVESTA
-1144 IRGENSVTL
+1144 TKHL
-1153 NRDLSE
+1153 NE
-1159 YDIFIRNNNA
+1159 HGT
-1169 LQLIRRMEASTD
+1169 LIRYPMADSIVHKVLAHNEEKLSSMVSS
-1181 RKMDAVVYPR
+1181 RKPFGLAT
-1191 NVFGI
+1191 NVAPFEEG
-1196 SSDLRGQDSKDSE
+1196 DLTLRYNKGTGKY
-1209 HQLALFSSQKSNS
+1209 LRS
-1222 MAMSYVSG
+1222 MVNIG
-1230 DEVQKQHELIG
+1230 VELID
-1241 KYKVIM
+1241 KWKVMISYLSAEHAGQPDKNGM
-1247 GKVVPRGGEVGVDPS
+1247 FR
-1262 VGYRVTST
+1262 
-1270 LQVLSPGSVFTDS
+1270 VLSTTEILPPESICTET
-1283 YLLLA
+1283 YLIAGAFDTEAEA
-1288 TFDHREEAIHF
+1288 TNYYNYLRTRFV
-1299 AEYMCLKFPRF
+1299 RF
-1310 LLHETYSSMN
+1310 LLSLIAVSQHITRAS
-1320 ISKQNFRFVPF
+1320 FDFVPVQDF
-1331 LDYSKEWTDNELFK
+1331 TEEWTDEKLYKKYELTE
-1345 RYGCSDEEISMIE
+1345 DEIAFIE
-1358 SIIRPMEYVF
+1358 STIRVME
-1368 HE
+1368 

>member
-16 FTIHDAQHEGYWKI
+16 FAIHDKDHEGYLKI
-30 GKTSFDSVN
+30 GDTTFDSTK
-39 SYKQLSPNCAELNCA
+39 SYKQLPPNCEELNQA
-54 AHDRINQYTKTAMV
+54 ARDRIDDYTKTAMV
-68 EYDLQYTELARRTV
+68 AYDLQYTELARKVV
-82 TFSDGTTD
+82 TFSDGEVETS
-90 TELFDDDDVHNVLY
+90 LFRDKRVHDVLY
-104 NSGFSARKFSNSNQ
+104 RSGYTSKNFWFSDRT
-118 DSEWFEVPLSVAI
+118 SEWFEVPLSVAI

-137 KEGRTALTAAEKSDG
+137 KEGRTALTAAEKSEG
-152 QTSFLPQTAP
+152 QTSFLPQTVP
-162 AVPKKKSIT
+162 AAPKKRAIT
-171 LREEQVDCVN
+171 LRDEQVDCVN

-243 DNRAFLKKERFDTD
+243 DNRAFLKKDRFDTD

-263 AMDARNDANLM
+263 AMDARNDANL
-274 THKNSGKAFVYF
+274 TAYQNSGKAFVYF
-286 ASMQDLRGSKR
+286 ASMQDLRGSQR

-320 AHEGTQTERGKK
+320 AHEGTQTQRGQK
-332 VQALLQTEKNGK
+332 VQSLLEAEKNGK
-344 IPKVLQ
+344 APKVLQ
-350 LSGTPYNI
+350 LSGTPYN
-358 LEEYQDCNS
+358 LMQKYENNV

-376 RRKREWDTLHPGNHN
+376 KRKREWDTLHPGDHN

-406 GKNLP
+406 GKSLP
-411 TAYRYETMETAFNFT
+411 TSYRYETLEMAFNFT
-426 EFFRVWTGDPTRD
+426 EFFRVWTGDSARD
-439 FRPLPAGARIGD
+439 FRPLPAGAQVGD
-451 FVHEADVRS
+451 FVHEVDVRS
-460 FLNLISSDD
+460 FLDLISSEN

-498 QALSKLLREH
+498 SALSRLLKDH
-508 PVFGTYRVA
+508 PVFGAYKVA
-517 NVAGEGDAELPYDN
+517 NVAGDGDAEMPYDN
-531 ALTLVKQVIKKN
+531 ALTLVKQVIKAN

-626 TNEEQNRIALGEFL
+626 TNEEQNRAALGEFL

-650 TRMVEYNV
+650 TQMTAYSVSR
-658 PKMMR
+658 MMR
-663 QIKRLTVDKAIKS
+663 QIKRLTVDRAIKS

-689 IAMDEDD
+689 IVMDEED
-696 VQLFHTL
+696 VELFHTL

-711 AAKKETKVSINNQGL
+711 AAKKETKVHINHQGL
-726 TKEEY
+726 TGEEY
-731 DKANKISNKPKR
+731 EKADKISNKPKR

-801 DDESWQ
+801 DEESWQ

-830 VIGAGL
+830 VSGAGL

-847 LPPTKRAQR
+847 LPPTERVKR

-894 EKFDAQDVLDEPRLV
+894 EQFDPQEVLEEPRLV
-909 DQGDVTEDIFLN
+909 DQGQVTEDIFLN
-921 PDARILEMNSKS
+921 PEARILEMNSKS

-942 SLYAMKLSGEEDK
+942 SLYAMKLPGPEDK

-963 LWREIVEQQIFVL
+963 LWQETVEQQIFVL
-976 CKTKMARSIT
+976 CKTRMAESIT
-986 RRTLVGYQDE
+986 RRTLVGYQD

-1009 RMEKD
+1009 RMEND

-1020 KLQRTDTWGKEGEPM
+1020 KLQRTDTWGKEGQPM

-1065 VDEAKAVEPHYI
+1065 VGEAKAVEPHYI

-1089 KGLDSF
+1089 KGLDDF

-1144 IRGENSVTL
+1144 IRGENAVTL

-1169 LQLIRRMEASTD
+1169 LQLIRRMEASND
-1181 RKMDAVVYPR
+1181 RKMDDVVYPR

-1196 SSDLRGQDSKDSE
+1196 SSDSRGQDNKDE
-1209 HQLALFSSQKSNS
+1209 KHQLALFSSQKSNS
-1222 MAMSYVSG
+1222 MAMSYISG

-1288 TFDHREEAIHF
+1288 AFDSKAEAIHF

-1331 LDYSKEWTDNELFK
+1331 LDYSKGWTDKELFE
-1345 RYGCSDEEISMIE
+1345 RYGCNEEEILMIE